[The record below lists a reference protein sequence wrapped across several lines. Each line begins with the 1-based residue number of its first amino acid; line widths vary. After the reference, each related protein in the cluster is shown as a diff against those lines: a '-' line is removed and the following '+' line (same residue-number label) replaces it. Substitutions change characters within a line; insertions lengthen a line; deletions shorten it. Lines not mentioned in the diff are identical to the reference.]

1 MTVSYL
7 DAKRVQG
14 SSTSG
19 VSDVQDFLSE
29 TSNAT
34 SQLDESANKYGVEI
48 ESTNSLIGE
57 ELKSFTMMLRIRG
70 SPTGSLYAKKYN
82 SSGT

>member
-1 MTVSYL
+1 MTIKYL
-7 DAKRVQG
+7 DTKRIQG

-48 ESTNSLIGE
+48 ESTNPLIGKALE
-57 ELKSFTMMLRIRG
+57 SFTMMLDWI
-70 SPTGSLYAKKYN
+70 TDV
-82 SSGT
+82 